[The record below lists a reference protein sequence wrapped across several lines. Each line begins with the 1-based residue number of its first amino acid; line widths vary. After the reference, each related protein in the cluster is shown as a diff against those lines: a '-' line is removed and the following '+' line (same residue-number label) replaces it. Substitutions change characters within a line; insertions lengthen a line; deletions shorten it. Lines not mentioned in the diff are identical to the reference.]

1 MHGLGRL
8 RRGADEQKK
17 TFGESIVFIKMLV
30 MWIRPYWHIVVLGFC
45 CMALSTYLG
54 LQPQRY
60 IGRLID
66 DVFKNKL
73 QAEFWNVIIILALIY
88 LALAVI
94 SWVRTY
100 TLHMTGQ
107 KLLHSLRTRIYEKY
121 QKLSVNY
128 YDSKQTGDLMSRV
141 TSDVEQV
148 ERMIEHG
155 LDVLLMGIL
164 GMLLAFHY
172 VWDINHIVA
181 LYMLIPI
188 PIFAVST
195 FFFNRTI
202 KKIYRSIRNMIGAL
216 NGKLQDNLSGIRVI
230 KAFNREKKELSDV
243 EKDSLDVRDLNI
255 KAMLLWSSFGS
266 GMGLLSS
273 LGTLIVLTVG
283 GYFIF
288 RDTLTVGNL
297 YVCLSFVGVFYS
309 PIGSIFHFFD
319 SIQRSTA
326 AGERIFEVLDEME
339 SVIDP
344 LEPETLEEV
353 NGKVE
358 LRNVSF
364 KYDTGDMVLKN
375 INLVAYPGE
384 TVAIVGKS
392 GAGKTTFVNLIP
404 RFYDATLGDVM
415 IDDVNVKDILQ
426 SELRKHIAIVLQDTF
441 LFNTSVMENIR
452 FGRDGATDEEI
463 VEAAKIANADEFIRE
478 LVNGY
483 DTEIGE
489 RGVKLS
495 GGQKQRIAIARA
507 VLKNPQIVILDE
519 ATSAIDTESE
529 MIIHNAM
536 ENLMEGRTTFVI
548 AHRLSTIKNADTI
561 LVISDGNIVE
571 QGNHADLMN
580 DLNSNYYEM
589 YTRQSEGL
597 RLDYEV
603 KPFGKV

>member
-30 MWIRPYWHIVVLGFC
+30 MWVRPYWHIIVLGFC

-353 NGKVE
+353 SGKVE

-529 MIIHNAM
+529 MIIHSAM